1 MVQEDADAAFPS
13 GGQGLSEELE
23 KELEAMM
30 DDDNDDDELF
40 PVELRPGADPYHELD
55 GSCEK
60 CLLQCSM
67 RSTCPGFQERW
78 EN

>member
-1 MVQEDADAAFPS
+1 MVQEDSDAAFPF

-30 DDDNDDDELF
+30 DDDNDDDVLF

-55 GSCEK
+55 GSC
-60 CLLQCSM
+60 
-67 RSTCPGFQERW
+67 
-78 EN
+78 

>member
-30 DDDNDDDELF
+30 DDDNDDDALF
-40 PVELRPGADPYHELD
+40 PVELRPGADPYHELE
-55 GSCEK
+55 GSC
-60 CLLQCSM
+60 
-67 RSTCPGFQERW
+67 
-78 EN
+78 